1 MNDYI
6 YAMKKKVLLH
16 IHFINIY
23 NLCFHCS
30 GKLQLL
36 HSIPRDRLNLISC
49 KIKIM
54 LPVFLLSGIGS
65 TLNQEIIDNMSNI
78 KVLSVDKMLF

>member
-1 MNDYI
+1 
-6 YAMKKKVLLH
+6 
-16 IHFINIY
+16 
-23 NLCFHCS
+23 
-30 GKLQLL
+30 
-36 HSIPRDRLNLISC
+36 
-49 KIKIM
+49 M